1 MVNLLSANQVQMVK
15 YETVRTSVR
24 YRTPIKYK
32 MPLLYEKQGFMA
44 WHSL

>member
-1 MVNLLSANQVQMVK
+1 MK
-15 YETVRTSVR
+15 YEIVRTSVR
-24 YRTPIKYK
+24 YRTPVKYK